1 VRRPSLERLL
11 HGGRAPKVTA
21 LLGAALVVLLPARAQ
36 EVLTLERALALAAE
50 RSLPAEAAVLDLEA
64 ARRRTDEVRAAYW
77 PSAHLEGGRVN
88 LDNDPAF
95 RFGPLFFPAG
105 DQVYW
110 KYDLSLR
117 YLLYDGGRRR
127 TALKA
132 GTLSEEAVSLSGAAE
147 VRRLQ
152 AEVAA
157 RYVAVLALRQRQE
170 VVELRRKALLDHL
183 RTVKDLFEQGFVAR
197 NDLLRTEVALR
208 AVEDQASSLRAA
220 ERSALEELVR
230 ALGLPPETPV
240 TLPSSLDPLPSL
252 PWDEP
257 ALAAR
262 AEAQNESVKA
272 LQARLAA
279 LNQSVALARKE
290 YAPLVLAEAGHGYE
304 QNRYMAHPHVNRLFV
319 GLSWELF
326 DGGKRAARISAASAE
341 ARKAERELLEARRQ
355 ARTAAL
361 SAYRDFEEALRQT
374 ATARLDV
381 EASQENL
388 RIVEDQ
394 YREGLAKST
403 DVLDAEA
410 LLAESRFRE
419 VQTHYD
425 AYARQAAVLAAAGE
439 DLVRFYA
446 ASSPSKES

>member
-1 VRRPSLERLL
+1 MRRSSLERLL
-11 HGGRAPKVTA
+11 HGGRPLTVAP
-21 LLGAALVVLLPARAQ
+21 LLGAALLAVLPVRGE

-50 RSLPAEAAVLDLEA
+50 RSLPAETAALDLEA
-64 ARRRTDEVRAAYW
+64 ARGRTDEVRSAYW
-77 PSAHLEGGRVN
+77 PVARLEGGRVN

-95 RFGPLFFPAG
+95 RFGPVTFPAG

-110 KYDLSLR
+110 KYDLRLQ
-117 YLLYDGGRRR
+117 YVLYDGGRRG

-132 GTLSEEAVSLSGAAE
+132 GRLAEEAVTRSGAAA

-157 RYVAVLALRQRQE
+157 RYVSVLALRRRQE

-208 AVEDQASSLRAA
+208 AVEDQASSLQAA

-230 ALGLPPETPV
+230 SLGLPPETPV
-240 TLPSSLDPLPSL
+240 TLPASLDPPPSL
-252 PWDEP
+252 PWDEET
-257 ALAAR
+257 LAAR

-272 LQARLAA
+272 LQARLEA
-279 LNQSVALARKE
+279 LNQSAVLARKE
-290 YAPLVLAEAGHGYE
+290 YAPVLLAEAGHGYE

-319 GLSWELF
+319 GLSWDLF
-326 DGGKRAARISAASAE
+326 DGGKRAARVASATAE

-361 SAYRDFEEALRQT
+361 AAYRDFQEALRQT

-381 EASQENL
+381 EASLENL

-394 YREGLAKST
+394 YREGLSRST

-446 ASSPSKES
+446 TPSPNKES

>member
-1 VRRPSLERLL
+1 M
-11 HGGRAPKVTA
+11 RAAA
-21 LLGAALVVLLPARAQ
+21 LLGMAPLAFLPAKAQ

-50 RSLPAEAAVLDLEA
+50 RSLPAETALLDREM
-64 ARRRTDEVRAAYW
+64 ARGRTDEARAAYR
-77 PSAHLEGGRVN
+77 PSARLEGGRVN

-95 RFGPLFFPAG
+95 RFGPVSFPAG

-117 YLLYDGGRRR
+117 YVLFDGGRRK
-127 TALKA
+127 TALQA
-132 GTLSEEAVSLSGAAE
+132 GTLSEEAVALSGSAA

-157 RYVAVLALRQRQE
+157 RYVAVLALRGRQG
-170 VVELRRKALLDHL
+170 VVDLRHTALEDHL
-183 RTVKDLFEQGFVAR
+183 RTVKDLFEQGMVAR

-230 ALGLPPETPV
+230 SLGLPPETPV
-240 TLPSSLDPLPSL
+240 ALPPSLDPPPSL
-252 PWDEP
+252 PWDEK

-262 AEAQNESVKA
+262 AETQNESVKA
-272 LQARLAA
+272 LQARLEA
-279 LNQSVALARKE
+279 LKEGVALARKE
-290 YAPLVLAEAGHGYE
+290 YAPLLLAEAGHGYE
-304 QNRYMAHPHVNRLFV
+304 QNRYMLYPHVNRLFV
-319 GLSWELF
+319 GLSWDLF
-326 DGGKRAARISAASAE
+326 DGGRRAARVSEASAE
-341 ARKAERELLEARRQ
+341 ARKAERELLEARRK

-361 SAYRDFEEALRQT
+361 SAYRDFQEALKQA

-381 EASQENL
+381 EASLENL

-394 YREGLAKST
+394 YREGLARST

-446 ASSPSKES
+446 RSIPSKEK